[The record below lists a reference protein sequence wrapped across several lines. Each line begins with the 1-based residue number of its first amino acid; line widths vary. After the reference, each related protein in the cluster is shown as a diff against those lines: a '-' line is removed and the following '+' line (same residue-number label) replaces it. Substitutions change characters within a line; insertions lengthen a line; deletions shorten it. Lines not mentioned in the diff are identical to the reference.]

1 MIPLTS
7 ALSVLALVSLA
18 EWLHSR
24 RIRVAAR
31 LAFGPGGSPQ
41 GWTRSVPLL
50 RAAGLAAF
58 AWGLATLLMLKLE
71 APDDLSAKER
81 NDAEAT
87 RVVFV
92 GDLSPS
98 MFLPDAG
105 PDGDQTRHGR
115 MREVVD
121 AILQR
126 VSGNLRF
133 GVIGFYTESLPV
145 VMEARD
151 PELVRNV
158 FNGLPITYAM
168 PTGQT
173 DLGTAVNAALE
184 LVAGF
189 PKGST
194 RLIILT
200 DGDSAT
206 LVPIAPRPES
216 VKELLVLGL
225 GNPHKGSYIDAHQS
239 RQEADTLQRLASSLQ
254 GTYQDVNEKHLA
266 TEALGDLVVPLALPN
281 RGLTLAQWA
290 VLAMVLGAVVQAVIP
305 VALEYVGSDWRVSTG
320 RFHAVPVR
328 TKVAA
333 LER

>member
-1 MIPLTS
+1 MTPLI
-7 ALSVLALVSLA
+7 SVLAILALVSLA
-18 EWLHSR
+18 EWLHAQ

-31 LAFGPGGSPQ
+31 LAFGPVGMPKR
-41 GWTRSVPLL
+41 WTRVVPLL
-50 RAAGLAAF
+50 RVASLAAF

-71 APDDLSAKER
+71 APDDASAKER

-87 RVVFV
+87 RLVFV

-105 PDGDQTRHGR
+105 PDGTLTRHAR

-121 AILQR
+121 GILQR

-158 FNGLPITYAM
+158 FNGLPVTYAM

-173 DLGTAVNAALE
+173 DLGSAVNAALD
-184 LVAGF
+184 LVANF

-200 DGDSAT
+200 DGDSAS

-225 GNPHKGSYIDAHQS
+225 GNPHKGSYIDGHQS
-239 RQEADTLQRLASSLQ
+239 RQETDTLQRLATSLR

-266 TEALGDLVVPLALPN
+266 TGALGDLVVPLAMPH
-281 RGLTLAQWA
+281 RGLTLAQRA
-290 VLAMVLGAVVQAVIP
+290 VLAMVLGAVVQALIP
-305 VALEYVGSDWRVSTG
+305 LALEIFGSDWKVRTG
-320 RFHAVPVR
+320 RFKAAPVR
-328 TKVAA
+328 KKEGA
-333 LER
+333 LAS